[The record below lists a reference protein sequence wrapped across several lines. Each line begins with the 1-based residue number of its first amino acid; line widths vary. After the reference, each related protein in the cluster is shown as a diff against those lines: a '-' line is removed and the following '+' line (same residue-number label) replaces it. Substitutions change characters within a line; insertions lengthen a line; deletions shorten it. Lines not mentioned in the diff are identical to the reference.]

1 MRVSVSFS
9 ALRRVEA
16 LEKRR
21 AVQRCIGGWPPIA
34 DDLDAWEQE
43 AMASQDALRRSDEP
57 DYSPIR
63 VVVPVS
69 GGGLDDVSHKY
80 KM

>member
-1 MRVSVSFS
+1 LP
-9 ALRRVEA
+9 AL
-16 LEKRR
+16 
-21 AVQRCIGGWPPIA
+21 GWPPIA
-34 DDLDAWEQE
+34 DSPDEWEAIATQQ
-43 AMASQDALRRSDEP
+43 QDALRRSDEP
-57 DYSPIR
+57 DYSPVR

>member
-1 MRVSVSFS
+1 MRGVSMTT
-9 ALRRVEA
+9 LRRVQA

-43 AMASQDALRRSDEP
+43 AMASQDALRRSDDP
-57 DYSPIR
+57 VYTPVR
-63 VVVPVS
+63 VLVPVS
-69 GGGLDDVSHKY
+69 GGGLADVSHKY